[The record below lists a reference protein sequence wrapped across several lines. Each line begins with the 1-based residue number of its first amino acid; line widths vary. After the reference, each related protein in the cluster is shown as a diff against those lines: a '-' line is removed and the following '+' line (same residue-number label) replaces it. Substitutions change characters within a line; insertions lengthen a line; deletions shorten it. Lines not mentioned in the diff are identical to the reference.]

1 MKAGPTSPLRG
12 IRPGAF
18 TLIELLVVIAIIGIL
33 AGLLLPVLARAKQ
46 KARMIQCISNQSQ
59 IGKAYFM
66 YSGDN
71 LDYYPAIR
79 DWAATGGKDGQYDV
93 FTAAADRPLNI
104 YVGRG
109 YRVFECP
116 SDKGD
121 LWAFINLGRNTTNC
135 FQQYGNSY
143 LTEYGFDYFMVKKV
157 CGVAGDP
164 SNRSIKQSEVAL
176 KPTTKIIQGDWIW
189 HPNRGWDVSKSLWHN
204 YKGKSLANVL
214 FGDSHVEAY
223 KFPTIKDTDAFWNAA
238 PSQTNAWW

>member
-1 MKAGPTSPLRG
+1 M
-12 IRPGAF
+12 
-18 TLIELLVVIAIIGIL
+18 IAIIGIL

-189 HPNRGWDVSKSLWHN
+189 HANRDVTESRHIWHN
-204 YKGKSLANVL
+204 YKGKNRMVMLLGDTHAEYFKFLSTAEMLVLAGNPP
-214 FGDSHVEAY
+214 DRNW
-223 KFPTIKDTDAFWNAA
+223 K
-238 PSQTNAWW
+238 WW